1 MHFHQVHL
9 IESGLDY
16 TVIHPGGLLP
26 HHGKKEPA
34 EGGKRELLVS
44 VDDKLLES
52 ETRVSDSFDFLC
64 HHFLFFFFSFFFRGV
79 NVLTQLLHLLQVI
92 PREDLAEVIVQSL
105 TTKEAVNTSWDL
117 TSKGEGEGEIFTTLS
132 KLLKSASTLHC
143 NFDTP
148 ELPTM

>member
-1 MHFHQVHL
+1 MHL

-64 HHFLFFFFSFFFRGV
+64 HHFVPAGIGACP
-79 NVLTQLLHLLQVI
+79 HAPLQAVI
-92 PREDLAEVIVQSL
+92 
-105 TTKEAVNTSWDL
+105 
-117 TSKGEGEGEIFTTLS
+117 
-132 KLLKSASTLHC
+132 
-143 NFDTP
+143 
-148 ELPTM
+148 